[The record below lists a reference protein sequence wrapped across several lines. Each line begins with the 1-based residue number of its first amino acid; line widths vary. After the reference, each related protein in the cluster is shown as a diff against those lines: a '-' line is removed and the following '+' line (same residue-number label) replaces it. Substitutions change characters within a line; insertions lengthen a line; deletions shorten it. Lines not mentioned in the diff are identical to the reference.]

1 MKKLLSLQ
9 HTAFDKE
16 VILLKGNSSVSLGC
30 GGMSTVSV
38 FLC

>member
-9 HTAFDKE
+9 HTALDKE
-16 VILLKGNSSVSLGC
+16 VILLKGNSTVSIGC
-30 GGMSTVSV
+30 GNISTISV